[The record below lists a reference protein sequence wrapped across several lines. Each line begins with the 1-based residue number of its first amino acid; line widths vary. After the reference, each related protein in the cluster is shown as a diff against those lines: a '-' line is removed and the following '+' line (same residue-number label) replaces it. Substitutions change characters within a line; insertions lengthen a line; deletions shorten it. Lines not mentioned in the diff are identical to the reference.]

1 VNRGVQ
7 IILPGLFDLPLDELE
22 AGFVTA
28 ELPLLNR
35 ILGLSTTHQNQVYSI
50 DAMLS
55 SALALRSTP
64 DSSPLRAQ
72 GLAMAQAFAADG
84 DDPDRLLLVAAIHLQ
99 ADMQGAIAVP
109 IAGNAQ
115 DEEDLD
121 LIINDLNELFEVD
134 CYLSK
139 IAEGG
144 YLLRLKAFD
153 APRHYPHP
161 LSVLGKRVSPFIEQ
175 SRQVLPWY
183 QLINEFQMF
192 MHQHPVNEQRR
203 QQGRLPINSLWAWGA
218 GERPTPGLRPAWYCD
233 DPLLNRF
240 AASLGLIVEP
250 ADRLGLDS
258 DLDDAVIV
266 DLRLLQ
272 LLKSGL
278 ERKLDE
284 LLLDIERGLLA
295 PVLQALAKRPRP
307 LWLRAGYRLDFELTP
322 AARFKFWR
330 RPRSLDDWCQS
341 AP

>member
-7 IILPGLFDLPLDELE
+7 IILPGLFDLPLDELD
-22 AGFVTA
+22 AGFVRA
-28 ELPLLNR
+28 ELPALNR
-35 ILGLSTTHQNQVYSI
+35 ILGLSTTHQNQTYSI
-50 DAMLS
+50 DALLAD
-55 SALALRSTP
+55 ALALRST
-64 DSSPLRAQ
+64 DSSPATTQ
-72 GLAMAQAFAADG
+72 GLAMAQAFAAAD
-84 DDPDRLLLVAAIHLQ
+84 DDPGRLLLVAAIHLQ
-99 ADMQGAIAVP
+99 ADLQGAIAVP
-109 IAGNAQ
+109 IVENANNKK
-115 DEEDLD
+115 DTA
-121 LIINDLNELFEVD
+121 LIINDLIDVFKVD
-134 CYLSK
+134 CDLVE

-144 YLLRLKAFD
+144 YLMRLKAFD

-203 QQGRLPINSLWAWGA
+203 QQGKLPINSLWAWGA
-218 GERPTPGLRPAWYCD
+218 GERPTPERRPTWYCD

-240 AASLGLIVEP
+240 AASLGLTVEP
-250 ADRLGLDS
+250 PDKLGLDS
-258 DLDDAVIV
+258 DLGEAVVI

-284 LLLDIERGLLA
+284 LLLDIEHELLA
-295 PVLQALAKRPRP
+295 PVLRALGKHPRP
-307 LWLRAGYRLDFELTP
+307 LWLRAGYRVDFELSP

-330 RPRSLDDWCQS
+330 RPGSLDDWH
-341 AP
+341 

>member
-1 VNRGVQ
+1 MNRGVQ

-22 AGFVTA
+22 TGFLSA
-28 ELPLLNR
+28 KLPALNR
-35 ILGLSTTHQNQVYSI
+35 ILGLSTTHQNQIYSI

-55 SALALRSTP
+55 SALALRSAP
-64 DSSPLRAQ
+64 DSSPPRAQ
-72 GLAMAQAFAADG
+72 GLAMAQAFANDD
-84 DDPDRLLLVAAIHLQ
+84 DDPGRLLLVAAIHLQ

-109 IAGNAQ
+109 IAENASNK
-115 DEEDLD
+115 DDLD
-121 LIINDLNELFEVD
+121 LIINDLNELFKVD
-134 CYLSK
+134 CYLSE

-175 SRQVLPWY
+175 SREVLPWY

-203 QQGRLPINSLWAWGA
+203 QQGKLPINSLWAWGA
-218 GERPTPGLRPAWYCD
+218 GERPTPDLRPTWYCD

-240 AASLGLIVEP
+240 AASLGLTVESP
-250 ADRLGLDS
+250 GKLGVDS
-258 DLDDAVIV
+258 DLGDAVVI

-284 LLLDIERGLLA
+284 LLLDIERELLA
-295 PVLQALAKRPRP
+295 PVVQSLAKRPRS

-330 RPRSLDDWCQS
+330 RPGSLDDWR
-341 AP
+341 